1 MRSVGVGKFIRS
13 LFSPGSA
20 EEEAAVRE
28 EYGALDREHERDPAG
43 FGSFADAEAAEA
55 AADELDEFKAPR
67 DSARD
72 LAR

>member
-43 FGSFADAEAAEA
+43 FGSFADGEAAEA
-55 AADELDEFKAPR
+55 AADELDEFKTPR
-67 DSARD
+67 DPAP
-72 LAR
+72 